1 MYENI
6 KLEIDGKTAWLVLSR
21 PPLNIV
27 DLKMMEEMIKA
38 FDEIEESEAVVVVIS
53 AEGKHFSAGAEIREH
68 FPDMAEKLISTFTEL
83 IRRIIRTDRITIA
96 AVKGY
101 ALGGGCEI
109 PLACDMI
116 LASAS
121 AKFGQ
126 PEIVLGHYP
135 PVAISLLPRM
145 IGLKK
150 AYELILT
157 GDSISAKDA
166 EAIGLVNKVFSDE
179 EFDER
184 VKDFVNSLLKKS
196 PIALKLTKKAL
207 KASMGIPVESI
218 MDVVNDIYLSQLIK
232 TEDSVEGL
240 KAFLEKREPRW
251 KGR

>member
-6 KLEIDGKTAWLVLSR
+6 KLEIDSKTAWLVLSR

-116 LASAS
+116 LASES

-179 EFDER
+179 EFDKG
-184 VKDFVNSLLKKS
+184 VKEFVNNLLKKS

-207 KASMGIPVESI
+207 KASTAIPVESI